1 MRKLLALAPF
11 ALLAA
16 CGGSNDA
23 ATADQTA
30 TVEAPVA
37 AEPAM
42 TATDNARTAVQWAGA
57 YTGAEA
63 GAAVTL
69 TLNPDSTYALSKT
82 PAGGTATVTNGT
94 FSWYR
99 DGGRVLLDD
108 AGGKA
113 VYAVGD
119 GVIFKMADKDAAT
132 TGTLPRE
139 TALIRD
145 PAVAA
150 VPAAGAPAPA
160 AK

>member
-1 MRKLLALAPF
+1 
-11 ALLAA
+11 
-16 CGGSNDA
+16 
-23 ATADQTA
+23 
-30 TVEAPVA
+30 
-37 AEPAM
+37 
-42 TATDNARTAVQWAGA
+42 
-57 YTGAEA
+57 
-63 GAAVTL
+63 
-69 TLNPDSTYALSKT
+69 
-82 PAGGTATVTNGT
+82 
-94 FSWYR
+94 
-99 DGGRVLLDD
+99 VLLDD